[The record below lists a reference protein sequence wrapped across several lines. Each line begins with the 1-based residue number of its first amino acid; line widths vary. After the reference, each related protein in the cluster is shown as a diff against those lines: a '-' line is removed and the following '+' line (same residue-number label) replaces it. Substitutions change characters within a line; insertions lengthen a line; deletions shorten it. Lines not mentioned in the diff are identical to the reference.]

1 MEELMART
9 RAERKIL
16 KMMSSVIGTGTCGD
30 DTGTPNVKRGD
41 EKSWVTVEVSDYWLP
56 NVDAKQNSDK
66 KQNSYQ
72 FG

>member
-1 MEELMART
+1 MGSENKDSPSQTVLLMEELMART

-41 EKSWVTVEVSDYWLP
+41 EKS
-56 NVDAKQNSDK
+56 
-66 KQNSYQ
+66 
-72 FG
+72 